1 MDSELENKA
10 RWYAT
15 KVVLCLFSILASF
28 IALAYINLMALF
40 ILVGVGFLVML
51 AGAIYRDA
59 YYDKLIELEVKKN
72 EQPKT

>member
-15 KVVLCLFSILASF
+15 KVVLWLFSILASF
-28 IALAYINLMALF
+28 AALAYINIIALF
-40 ILVGVGFLVML
+40 ILVAVGFFVMI

-72 EQPKT
+72 EQKTN